1 MAKFV
6 RFAFIK
12 KYIVI
17 FVMNKNRFLI
27 ASLGAA
33 LMIAS
38 CSTPKNIPYF
48 QDVVDGSTDS
58 IAVSKTITM
67 RPGDKISIIVNS
79 KNMKIA
85 SMFNLSY
92 ATRYMGSVSDDVIS
106 TGQTTGVQ
114 GYMVEED
121 GTIDFPVL
129 GRVHVAGLTRDE
141 ISRLI
146 KGKLISEGL
155 VQDPVVT
162 VEYLNLKVSVLGEVT
177 KPGRVSID
185 RDAYTI
191 LDALSAA
198 GDLTIYGMRETV
210 RVIRAENGER
220 KTYVVNLCS
229 AQNLYSSPVYYLQ
242 QNDMIYVEPNDVRA
256 RQSTVNGNNV
266 RSTSFW
272 VSIASLLA
280 TVTNTVVLVLNYTK

>member
-1 MAKFV
+1 MK
-6 RFAFIK
+6 RIK
-12 KYIVI
+12 GLLGVLGATL
-17 FVMNKNRFLI
+17 LI
-27 ASLGAA
+27 ASCG
-33 LMIAS
+33 
-38 CSTPKNIPYF
+38 TPKNVPYF

-79 KNMKIA
+79 KNSKISA
-85 SMFNLSY
+85 MFNLSY
-92 ATRYMGSVSDDVIS
+92 ATRYIGDVSDAVYQSQS
-106 TGQTTGVQ
+106 TGIQ
-114 GYMVEED
+114 GYMVEND

-129 GRVHVAGLTRDE
+129 GRIHVQGLTRDE
-141 ISRLI
+141 ISREIKERLI
-146 KGKLISEGL
+146 NDGLIL
-155 VQDPVVT
+155 DPVVT

-198 GDLTIYGMRETV
+198 GDLTIYGMRENV
-210 RVIRAENGER
+210 RVIRSENGVR

-242 QNDMIYVEPNDVRA
+242 QNDMIYVEPNDVRV
-256 RQSTVNGNNV
+256 RQSTVNGNNI

>member
-1 MAKFV
+1 M
-6 RFAFIK
+6 K
-12 KYIVI
+12 KTKI
-17 FVMNKNRFLI
+17 LI
-27 ASLGAA
+27 ATLGAV
-33 LMIAS
+33 LMMAS

-48 QDVVDGSTDS
+48 QDVVDGSSDS
-58 IAVSKTITM
+58 IAVSKTITI

-79 KNMKIA
+79 KNTKISA
-85 SMFNLSY
+85 MFNLSY
-92 ATRYMGSVSDDVIS
+92 ATRYMGAISDDVVS
-106 TGQTTGVQ
+106 TAQNAGVQ
-114 GYMVEED
+114 GYMVEDD

-146 KGKLISEGL
+146 KDKLISEGL

-162 VEYLNLKVSVLGEVT
+162 VEYLNLKVSVLGEVN

-198 GDLTIYGMRETV
+198 GDLTIYGMRESV
-210 RVIRAENGER
+210 RVIRSEEGLR

-229 AQNLYSSPVYYLQ
+229 AQNLYSSPVFYLQ